1 MNKKLDKLSAE
12 VDALLTKAFD
22 KAKKKGCSIKGCKE
36 PVTGI
41 GEDKQYC
48 QAHFWEEFDK
58 RYPED

>member
-1 MNKKLDKLSAE
+1 MTKNLDKLSAE
-12 VDALLTKAFD
+12 VEVLLNDAFG

-41 GEDKQYC
+41 GDKKGYC

-58 RYPED
+58 RHPD